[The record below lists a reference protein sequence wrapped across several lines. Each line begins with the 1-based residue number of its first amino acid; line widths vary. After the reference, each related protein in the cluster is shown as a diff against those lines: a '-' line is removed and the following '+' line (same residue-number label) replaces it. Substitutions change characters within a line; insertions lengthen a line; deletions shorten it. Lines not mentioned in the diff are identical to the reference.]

1 MEKKIKELMQYINHI
16 QPADGKSVLETLYE
30 YHNEHQT
37 YDNEQI
43 RADFQLLYQQ
53 MYGMP
58 LKEVDKVIDAV
69 CDLCRDHERSGF
81 VEGVKIGFCLAEEVR
96 EKI

>member
-1 MEKKIKELMQYINHI
+1 MEEKIKELRQYINRM
-16 QPADGKSVLETLYE
+16 QPADGKTVLEMLYE
-30 YHNEHQT
+30 YHDEHQT

-43 RADFQLLYQQ
+43 RADFQLLYQR
-53 MYGMP
+53 MHGMP

-81 VEGVKIGFCLAEEVR
+81 EDGVKIGFCLAEEVG
-96 EKI
+96 EKK